1 MALNAMVRRI
11 LLLCCVLGMVA
22 LATLSLGACAGMCP
36 DKAARRSSEAVR
48 KAFASL
54 PQYSAA
60 TRDVFHRPSS
70 NTTVMLL
77 DRHPAPGEWT
87 GPLTMGA
94 AIRIGLARN
103 AVLQELLMER
113 GVPRE
118 RLRAQSI
125 PPGQGEALEAFSET
139 PSGYAQLAPGWPRAL
154 AEDYV
159 RSMLGEV
166 PAEAAAQDARLELS
180 AVAAA
185 LDVILEVREHWYAMV
200 AASQTHVATMDELLA
215 AEAAWQMAQALPA
228 ARPASPAGQQ
238 RLEALARFE
247 VAQRQSAAAEAALH
261 EARRRMQQCMSLEG
275 DDAGWHVPPLLPGRP
290 LQETVV
296 DEAMLADAE
305 QRSVKVSLDLAL
317 VRHGTLRANGVAYTA
332 TDMGLPPDNN
342 AGTGAVRAWVPHGD
356 AQTSWANWAFPAPFF
371 SPSFTTRTPA
381 QAAQE
386 REWRR
391 YQAMA
396 SVVRTATRAA
406 GQELLAAR
414 QALERLEQQRAARK
428 APQLAVG
435 RLESMRGGV
444 NLLESEH
451 EALARR
457 RALIAAQL
465 DYWLTRARLEHL
477 LAGRMAMPQSP
488 LAFRQVSIMQPSAE

>member
-1 MALNAMVRRI
+1 
-11 LLLCCVLGMVA
+11 
-22 LATLSLGACAGMCP
+22 MCP

-48 KAFASL
+48 QAFASL
-54 PQYSAA
+54 PHYSAA

-103 AVLQELLMER
+103 AALQEFLMER

-139 PSGYAQLAPGWPRAL
+139 PFGYAQLAPGWPRAL

-159 RSMLGEV
+159 RSMLGEISAGAATQ
-166 PAEAAAQDARLELS
+166 PAARDARLELS

-185 LDVILEVREHWYAMV
+185 LDVILDVREHWYAMV
-200 AASQTHVATMDELLA
+200 AASQAHVATMDELLA

-228 ARPASPAGQQ
+228 ARPTSPAGQQ
-238 RLEALARFE
+238 RLDTLARFE
-247 VAQRQSAAAEAALH
+247 IAQRQSAATEAALH

-290 LQETVV
+290 VQEAVV
-296 DEAMLADAE
+296 DEAMLTDAE

-317 VRHGTLRANGVAYTA
+317 VRHEVLRIKYDTHAAA
-332 TDMGLPPDNN
+332 AMGLPENSTES
-342 AGTGAVRAWVPHGD
+342 GTVRVWLPHGD
-356 AQTSWANWAFPAPFF
+356 AQSSWANWAFPAPFF
-371 SPSFTTRTPA
+371 APSFTTRTPA

-414 QALERLEQQRAARK
+414 QTLERLEQQRAARK

-444 NLLESEH
+444 SLLESEH

-465 DYWLTRARLEHL
+465 DYWLARTRLEHL
-477 LAGRMAMPQSP
+477 LAGRMAVPQSP
-488 LAFRQVSIMQPSAE
+488 LAFRQVSIMQPPAE